1 MSCLNNPQVLFVAQ
15 RTIRTWQCSA
25 IALMACGFLVE
36 RIVGDLKP
44 LDIEQFQVTLKLVRS
59 SA

>member
-1 MSCLNNPQVLFVAQ
+1 MSCLNNPRVLFAAQ
-15 RTIRTWQCSA
+15 RTLLAWQCSA
-25 IALMACGFLVE
+25 IALMAFGFLVE

-44 LDIEQFQVTLKLVRS
+44 LDIEQYQVTLKPARS